1 MRYILKN
8 SEELSREARAA
19 YDALGIA
26 PLTASLLHARGVPP
40 EAAADFLSPRLEQLH
55 DPFLFRNM
63 RAVCD
68 RLRLAAERREQT
80 VIYGDYD
87 CDGVCGSV
95 ILQKTLSRIGIP
107 CRVYLPDRA
116 TEGYG
121 TNHAAFA
128 RLMEE
133 GAQLFFMVDC
143 GIRSVEDVAFARAEG
158 RDCIIFDH
166 HECGE
171 LPDTPYLVNGKLPGE
186 TYPFP
191 ALCGA
196 GLAFK
201 LAQALLGQEAYALL
215 EFAGVA
221 TIADMVPLLGENRIL
236 ASAGLQNLNTAP
248 SVGIRSLMEAAGMR
262 KPVDAHG
269 VGFGIAPRI
278 NAAGR
283 LAHGKLAVE
292 LLLSEDKACA
302 AELAAQL
309 NELNERRQA
318 LQKRIIAQAEQQVRE
333 NTDLSRE
340 RVLFVAGMGWDKGVV
355 GLAAASL
362 AATFCRPA
370 VVLSEE
376 SGVLTGS
383 ARSIPG
389 VNLYELLCACEAQY
403 TRFGGHAMA
412 AGLTFPAAALS
423 DIAAQVNARARE
435 VYPDEVFLPTVYYDA
450 PLALAEVNLNLAEQ
464 IEALAPFGQENE
476 EPVFFVPKYRPSQVR
491 RLGDGSHVKMTEAQA
506 EVLWFRAQREVQ
518 AGASYALTASLGVN
532 TFRGRSTPQLI
543 VRSMEPCALSEEEER
558 AIAQDFLR
566 EFPSE
571 VEALATFLRSGA
583 PCAAEEAVGRAL
595 RQAVSKSPLG
605 TVLFVGSEPGRRALG
620 RLVAQGLSLPECR
633 SLSPDSA
640 ENCICYARP
649 PARLQNHTHCFLIGN
664 FSSPAPEGAK
674 AMRLWDEAMAADYRA
689 ELAEYALLP
698 GELPAYARAIY
709 ATGKHGFSRMGEL
722 LAGASERL
730 GGASIK
736 KIWFAWKVCS
746 REKLLQLRRNGK
758 IYVIFQEQ
766 TPDWRE
772 NPLLAAAAFLR
783 EDRA

>member
-8 SEELSREARAA
+8 SEELSREVRAA

-68 RLRLAAERREQT
+68 RLRQAAARQEQT

-143 GIRSVEDVAFARAEG
+143 GIRSVEDVAFAREAG

-236 ASAGLQNLNTAP
+236 ASAGLQNLNAAP
-248 SVGIRSLMEAAGMR
+248 SVGVQSLLEAAGMR

-283 LAHGKLAVE
+283 LAHGRLAVE
-292 LLLSEDKACA
+292 LLLSEDKARA

-318 LQKRIIAQAEQQVRE
+318 LQKQIIAQAEQQVRE

-340 RVLFVAGMGWDKGVV
+340 RVLFVAGSGWDKGVV

-389 VNLYELLCACEAQY
+389 VNLYELLCTCEARY
-403 TRFGGHAMA
+403 IRFGGHAMA

-423 DIAAQVNARARE
+423 DIAAEVNARARE

-476 EPVFFVPKYRPSQVR
+476 EPVFFVPEYRPSQVR

-506 EVLWFRAQREVQ
+506 EVLWFRARREVQ
-518 AGASYALTASLGVN
+518 PGEAYALTASLGVN

-566 EFPSE
+566 DFPAE
-571 VEALATFLRSGA
+571 VEALAAFLQSGA
-583 PCAAEEAVGRAL
+583 PCAAEEAFGRAM
-595 RQAVSKSPLG
+595 RQAVSESPFG
-605 TVLFVGSEPGRRALG
+605 TVVFVGSEPGQRAMR
-620 RLVAQGLSLPECR
+620 RLVVQGLSLPECR

-640 ENCICYARP
+640 ENCICYAHP
-649 PARLQNHTHCFLIGN
+649 PARLQNYARCFLLGV
-664 FSSPAPEGAK
+664 FSAPAPEGAEVL
-674 AMRLWDEAMAADYRA
+674 RLCDDALLADHRA
-689 ELAEYALLP
+689 ELLEYALLP

-709 ATGKHGFSRMGEL
+709 EAGKHGFSRMGEL

-730 GGASIK
+730 GGANIK

-758 IYVIFQEQ
+758 IYVIFQER

-783 EDRA
+783 EGRA